1 MIQPLLFLIFG
12 MSPMATNIQNSQAT
26 GTNALALA
34 ATQYADAKNR
44 ADGTSQVAWQKI
56 IYNLIASKQH
66 TLV

>member
-1 MIQPLLFLIFG
+1 
-12 MSPMATNIQNSQAT
+12 MATNIQNSQAT

>member
-1 MIQPLLFLIFG
+1 MSTTIQDP
-12 MSPMATNIQNSQAT
+12 QVT

-44 ADGTSQVAWQKI
+44 ADDTSQVAWQKI